1 MNIFFWTLGD
11 LLLWEI
17 LPLGPAGI
25 KQMPDWLEMIW
36 LVCLVLGESLA
47 RVYPKDKWIMPEEKS
62 KLPMK
67 TLRLLLLSGS
77 KKSFAVGNVPF
88 FFLFF
93 FSRSV
98 FILVWAMLKSENSFQ
113 IEGKKSGDRMCFY
126 YQKFLTRFI
135 ACAADLLKYLLQWIL
150 LHEE

>member
-1 MNIFFWTLGD
+1 MNHARGEVKTANEDFTFVAIKWQQKELCCGKRAFIFF
-11 LLLWEI
+11 
-17 LPLGPAGI
+17 
-25 KQMPDWLEMIW
+25 
-36 LVCLVLGESLA
+36 
-47 RVYPKDKWIMPEEKS
+47 
-62 KLPMK
+62 
-67 TLRLLLLSGS
+67 
-77 KKSFAVGNVPF
+77 F
-88 FFLFF
+88 FFF

-126 YQKFLTRFI
+126 YQKILTRFI